1 MKSNYSEMV
10 AAPTTNANGGVVEV
24 PLYLILANP
33 DFIGPR
39 VKHLATII
47 RESILT

>member
-1 MKSNYSEMV
+1 MV

-33 DFIGPR
+33 DFIGPGGKAFGDNYKR
-39 VKHLATII
+39 IYFN
-47 RESILT
+47 LTTNYQL